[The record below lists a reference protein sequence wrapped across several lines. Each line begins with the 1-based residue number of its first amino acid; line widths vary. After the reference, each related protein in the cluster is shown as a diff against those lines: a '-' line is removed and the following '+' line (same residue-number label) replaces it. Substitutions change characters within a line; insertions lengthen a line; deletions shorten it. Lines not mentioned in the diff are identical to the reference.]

1 VLTDVG
7 TGWNQLIDVVVLSAL
22 VIGELAA
29 RARVGWSGLDI
40 PAGRI
45 VGTVIGLT
53 LLWVTLSGFV
63 VTLAPSVKTTLTGEL
78 SYRKDPLSARTYSGA
93 SILSEDPYVPLS
105 LGQVPIVL
113 DPFMLPRLAEQEPD
127 AIPDLIRRIETQEFD
142 IVVLIEPLDP
152 VDRSW
157 WSEQDLGLD
166 VARAISS
173 AYTYVGRSQG
183 YYLYEPR
190 EADSNG

>member
-1 VLTDVG
+1 
-7 TGWNQLIDVVVLSAL
+7 
-22 VIGELAA
+22 
-29 RARVGWSGLDI
+29 
-40 PAGRI
+40 
-45 VGTVIGLT
+45 
-53 LLWVTLSGFV
+53 
-63 VTLAPSVKTTLTGEL
+63 
-78 SYRKDPLSARTYSGA
+78 
-93 SILSEDPYVPLS
+93 
-105 LGQVPIVL
+105 VL
-113 DPFMLPRLAEQEPD
+113 DPFMLPRLAEKEPD

-142 IVVLIEPLDP
+142 IVVLVEPLDP

-183 YYLYEPR
+183 YYLYERR